1 MIIMPLFGW
10 VVLLPV
16 ALLLLLRSPLEAG
29 MAAAIVGGL
38 ASASTVWSRTLR
50 ALVPLSAIPS
60 AISWG
65 ASTAIVGW
73 LVPKPWFV
81 VAFPLAMVVAT
92 LPLRLLGAPRFVN
105 NPLVRTQEAWLVVV
119 HTARPCGDLGTT
131 ALLATAS
138 ASIALAIGGYL
149 LPAAAGAMFVAA
161 TLALGWASL
170 RRAIRR
176 AEQGRR
182 LRVAAVVV
190 DGRPPENGEL
200 TGLWPAESREY
211 RDVDG
216 TLARYRAHV
225 ERAAREG
232 ASLIVLPEVS
242 VYVEDDARARWRAG
256 VEAWARELDVAIVA
270 PFFDATTPKNTLF
283 VIDRSGVVGTY
294 DKQHPARGIEP
305 PCTTKM
311 EVGPHALASGSA
323 LSTAICVDLDHPD
336 IALSARRAGRILAAP
351 SNDWFGGF
359 EMMHHRSAVWTAVIG
374 GVPIVR
380 STGHGISSIYD
391 GAGRVVMQ
399 QTSAAGPVVLVGDVC
414 A

>member
-1 MIIMPLFGW
+1 MPLFGW
-10 VVLLPV
+10 FVLLPV
-16 ALLLLLRSPLEAG
+16 VLLMLLRSPLEAG
-29 MAAAIVGGL
+29 LAAAIVGGL

-65 ASTAIVGW
+65 ASTSLVAW

-81 VAFPLAMVVAT
+81 VAFPLAIIAAT
-92 LPLRLLGAPRFVN
+92 FPLRILGAPRFVN

-119 HTARPCGDLGTT
+119 HTARLGGELLTT

-138 ASIALAIGGYL
+138 ASVASAIAGYL
-149 LPAAAGAMFVAA
+149 TSAAAGALFVAT

-176 AEQGRR
+176 AEHGRPV
-182 LRVAAVVV
+182 RVAAVVV
-190 DGRPPENGEL
+190 DGKPPENGEL
-200 TGLWPAESREY
+200 TGLWPTESREY

-216 TLARYRAHV
+216 TLARYRTHV

-232 ASLIVLPEVS
+232 ASLIVLPEAS
-242 VYVEDDARARWRAG
+242 VYLEGDARARWRAG
-256 VEAWARELDVAIVA
+256 VEAWARELDVVIVA
-270 PFFDATTPKNTLF
+270 PFFDATTPKNTLV
-283 VIDRSGVVGTY
+283 VIDPSGVVGTY
-294 DKQHPARGIEP
+294 DKQHPARGLEP

-311 EVGPHALASGSA
+311 EVGPHVLASGSA
-323 LSTAICVDLDHPD
+323 LSTAICVDLDYPD
-336 IALSARRAGRILAAP
+336 IALSARRAGKVLAAP

-359 EMMHHRSAVWTAVIG
+359 EMLHHRSAVWAAVVG

-399 QTSAAGPVVLVGDVC
+399 QTSGAGPVVLVGDVC
-414 A
+414 T